1 MLSCKNLTVR
11 VDGSAEP
18 ILSDATLSFK
28 PHAMNAVIGPSGCGK
43 TTLLKAMMRLVER
56 EGKSYFCGEEI
67 LSSESLS
74 GRVGYAP
81 QFTCAH
87 PKLTVLEAIEGAL
100 KIGERD
106 LSKISTRAKKIL
118 KIIGLEAHSEKF
130 IESLSG
136 GQLRR
141 IGLGLELAA
150 DPPAMFCDEVTSGLD
165 PLSENAIL
173 DMLKKFCGDG
183 GKTVICIIHNLAK
196 LEYFDLVTVV
206 YEGHV
211 VFQGSPKELNRHF
224 EIDSPLNL
232 YDALNAKGVKYWL
245 EKRPLLEDFCADCD
259 PKSLPSRPPRPSA
272 ASQILT
278 LLMRRFK
285 LFFRDSGYL
294 LLTMAI
300 TFGFPIVVVIFAF
313 GGLPQ
318 IRGLALERS
327 LGGVEELRET
337 LRFSIEAAQTSTLV
351 TGLILFQVVLL
362 TLMGSNNSARE
373 IAAERNLYE
382 KERLLGLRPWA
393 YAFSKIIF
401 TSIIAL
407 FQGVWMCWFVKFICD
422 FPGSFLVQA
431 AVLSGVCISMTL
443 VCLAFSALFSS
454 PDKANI
460 VSIYLVGFQLPLS
473 GIVLALPE
481 CLKWICRPL
490 INSYWG
496 WAGFMTSM
504 KDTRL
509 YDAFV
514 QTSPSYEWIAK
525 PSIALFALAV
535 QGIIGIAFVLKGCYQ
550 KKWN

>member
-1 MLSCKNLTVR
+1 
-11 VDGSAEP
+11 
-18 ILSDATLSFK
+18 
-28 PHAMNAVIGPSGCGK
+28 
-43 TTLLKAMMRLVER
+43 
-56 EGKSYFCGEEI
+56 
-67 LSSESLS
+67 
-74 GRVGYAP
+74 
-81 QFTCAH
+81 
-87 PKLTVLEAIEGAL
+87 
-100 KIGERD
+100 
-106 LSKISTRAKKIL
+106 
-118 KIIGLEAHSEKF
+118 
-130 IESLSG
+130 
-136 GQLRR
+136 
-141 IGLGLELAA
+141 
-150 DPPAMFCDEVTSGLD
+150 
-165 PLSENAIL
+165 
-173 DMLKKFCGDG
+173 
-183 GKTVICIIHNLAK
+183 
-196 LEYFDLVTVV
+196 
-206 YEGHV
+206 
-211 VFQGSPKELNRHF
+211 
-224 EIDSPLNL
+224 
-232 YDALNAKGVKYWL
+232 
-245 EKRPLLEDFCADCD
+245 
-259 PKSLPSRPPRPSA
+259 
-272 ASQILT
+272 
-278 LLMRRFK
+278 MRRFK
-285 LFFRDSGYL
+285 LFFRDAGYL

-337 LRFSIEAAQTSTLV
+337 LRFSIESAQTSTLV

-393 YAFSKIIF
+393 YASSKVVF
-401 TSIIAL
+401 TSLIAL
-407 FQGVWMCWFVKFICD
+407 FQGVWMCWFVKFVCD
-422 FPGSFLVQA
+422 FPGDFFVQA

-481 CLKWICRPL
+481 CLKWVCRPL

-514 QTSPSYEWIAK
+514 QTSPSYEWIAE
-525 PSIALFALAV
+525 PGVAVFALAM